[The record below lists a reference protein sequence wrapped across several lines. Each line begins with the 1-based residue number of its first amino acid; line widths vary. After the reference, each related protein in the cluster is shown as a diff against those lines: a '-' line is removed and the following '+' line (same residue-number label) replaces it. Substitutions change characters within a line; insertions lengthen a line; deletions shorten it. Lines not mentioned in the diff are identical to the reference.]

1 MERCIKQNNGI
12 DIYTD
17 YFQEVDQATQSEAP
31 NTWTVGSSLE
41 PGHLY
46 IVFCEDCIETQSSV
60 MDTSGL
66 SLISPSI

>member
-41 PGHLY
+41 PGAFY
-46 IVFCEDCIETQSSV
+46 IVLCEDCIEIQSSV
-60 MDTSGL
+60 MVMSGL
-66 SLISPSI
+66 CLTSPSI